1 METLAREAGLTVR
14 AKRITRDEVV
24 CADEVFL
31 TNVVQG
37 LRWVGS
43 YRTKRYFNG
52 ATTELVDRLNS
63 HILAEIQA

>member
-1 METLAREAGLTVR
+1 MYECNLTPQNLLV
-14 AKRITRDEVV
+14 
-24 CADEVFL
+24 ADEVFL

-52 ATTELVDRLNS
+52 TTTELVDRLNC
-63 HILAEIQA
+63 HILSEIQA